1 MNAMKIKLLIIGL
14 CCLGIAQSK
23 AQAPSPS
30 PFDTGNEGTLLSY
43 NISYGLQFPSGD
55 LAQRFG
61 TNFNISNTVD
71 LILASNWILS
81 LDAQFIFGT
90 DVKENPLL
98 NNVIGTEGF
107 IYSTSLTPADIVLRE
122 RGFYF
127 GAKAGRLFPLG
138 KNNKRFG
145 IRATIGAG
153 LLQHKIRIQ
162 DDPQVFVP
170 QLDDTY
176 KKGYDRLTN
185 GLALEQFVGFQYL
198 GILRRV
204 NFFAGVEIMEGFT
217 QNRRSY
223 NFDTQMADTAA
234 RLDILYGF
242 RVGWTLPFYI
252 GENTEEIYY

>member
-1 MNAMKIKLLIIGL
+1 MKIKLFLTALLIWTFT
-14 CCLGIAQSK
+14 QSYSQIPG
-23 AQAPSPS
+23 AT
-30 PFDTGNEGTLLSY
+30 PFQTGNEGTLISY
-43 NISYGLQFPSGD
+43 NVSYGAQLPAGD
-55 LAQRFG
+55 LADRFG
-61 TNFNISNTVD
+61 FNYNLGNNVD
-71 LILASNWILS
+71 LILASNWIIG

-98 NNVIGTEGF
+98 NNVIGPEGF
-107 IYSTSLTPADIVLRE
+107 IYSNSFTPADIVLRE

-127 GAKAGRLFPLG
+127 GAKAGRLFALS
-138 KNNKRFG
+138 KNNKRMG
-145 IRATIGAG
+145 IRATFGAG

-185 GLALEQFVGFQYL
+185 GLALEQFIGFQYL

-204 NFFAGVEIMEGFT
+204 NFYAGFEIMEGFT
-217 QNRRSY
+217 MNRRSF
-223 NFDTQMADTAA
+223 NFDTQMPDTTS

-242 RVGWTLPFYI
+242 RLGWTLPFYV
-252 GENTEEIYY
+252 GENSEEIYY